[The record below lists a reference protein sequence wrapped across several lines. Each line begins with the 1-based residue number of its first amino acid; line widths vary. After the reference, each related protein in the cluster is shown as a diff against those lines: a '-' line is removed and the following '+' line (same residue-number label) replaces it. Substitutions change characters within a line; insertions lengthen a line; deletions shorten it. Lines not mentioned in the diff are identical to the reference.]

1 MRTFAELLTVYM
13 ERTGIGDAEF
23 ARRIPVSRPTLIRWK
38 EGLTAR
44 PRYRED
50 VARCAELLRL
60 TVEETD
66 ELLLAAGFS
75 PNAAPAPAE
84 SALPA
89 DAPAEP
95 DAAADDAPAAAAPA
109 APAAEP
115 DSAPAASAATAHRAA
130 PRRRRLWIAVVV
142 SFLLVATVAAVAAAL
157 VLRPEDDAVHPIA
170 APGESLIVVAPFVNY
185 TAGGQGF
192 NVVGRLRA
200 TMDGEFREAGLAA
213 VRTVEWPSE
222 IGGEA
227 AAEEASRRSGAA
239 LVIWGEYDS
248 GRVIA
253 WFTVPGSRSAP
264 RAQQI
269 VDIAS
274 SPAELPTTINIGLT
288 DEVRHVALLTLGQ
301 IYLEQREFDR
311 AKTILVRALDP
322 PPSAAAALANLRF
335 LLGRAYMGGELA
347 DFDEAIWLF
356 TQVLATQPQSV
367 EALNS
372 RALAFL
378 DRGRAG
384 DGQRA
389 VADLLRALSIRPER
403 AATSL
408 NLAVAYLE
416 RGEEGDVDRALVS
429 LGEALSA
436 QPDYAGALV
445 NRAGAYITRG
455 APGDLDRAFD
465 DLDRALEIQPDFA
478 SAYLNRGNAHLARG
492 SAGDLERAIAELDRA
507 IELSPD
513 LPAAR
518 FNRGLIHSEL
528 GNQNASLADLRRA
541 QELKPRLPEYNTAL
555 CLQLALTGD
564 PQEAVQFCER
574 AMVVEPEGFAS
585 DATGLA
591 NALLGRPEQAIAD
604 FERFLAWVD
613 ASPRDGCRSRYAPTR
628 SSWTAALSSGA
639 DPFDAAT
646 LHELRPRPTLPGA
659 APC

>member
-1 MRTFAELLTVYM
+1 MRTFAELLTAYM

-38 EGLTAR
+38 EGQTAR

-60 TVEETD
+60 TVDETD

-75 PNAAPAPAE
+75 PSAAPAPAE
-84 SALPA
+84 SAPTP

-95 DAAADDAPAAAAPA
+95 DAAAPDAV
-109 APAAEP
+109 
-115 DSAPAASAATAHRAA
+115 
-130 PRRRRLWIAVVV
+130 PRRRRLRV
-142 SFLLVATVAAVAAAL
+142 AVAAAFLL
-157 VLRPEDDAVHPIA
+157 VVTVAAAAVALRPRDDAVYPA
-170 APGESLIVVAPFVNY
+170 VAPGESLIVIAPFVNY

-200 TMDGEFREAGLAA
+200 TIDGELHRAGLSA
-213 VRTVEWPSE
+213 VRTVEWPTE
-222 IGGEA
+222 IDGEA
-227 AAEEASRRSGAA
+227 AAGDAIRRSGAA
-239 LVIWGEYDS
+239 LAIWGEYDS

-253 WFTVPGSRSAP
+253 RFAFPGGRSAP
-264 RAQQI
+264 RSQQI
-269 VDIAS
+269 VDIVS

-288 DEVRHVALLTLGQ
+288 GEVRHVALLTLGQ
-301 IYLEQREFDR
+301 IYLERQEFDR
-311 AKTILVRALDP
+311 AKTILVRAMDP
-322 PPSAAAALANLRF
+322 PPSTAAALANLRF
-335 LLGRAYMGGELA
+335 LLGRAYMDGDLA

-356 TQVLATQPQSV
+356 TQVLAVQPQSV

-384 DGQRA
+384 DSGRA
-389 VADLLRALSIRPER
+389 VADLLRASTLRPER

-408 NLAVAYLE
+408 NLAVAYLD

-429 LGEALSA
+429 LAEALSA

-445 NRAGAYITRG
+445 NRAGAYIERG
-455 APGDLDRAFD
+455 VSGDLDRAFD
-465 DLDRALEIQPDFA
+465 DLDRALEIQPDLA
-478 SAYLNRGNAHLARG
+478 SAYLNRGNAYLARG

-507 IELSPD
+507 IEISPD

-518 FNRGLIHSEL
+518 YNRGLIHSAL
-528 GNQNASLADLRRA
+528 GNQTASLADLRRA
-541 QELKPRLPEYNTAL
+541 QALKPRLPEYNTAL
-555 CLQLALTGD
+555 CLQLALTGN
-564 PQEAVQFCER
+564 PQEALPFCER
-574 AMVVEPEGFAS
+574 AAAVEPEGFAS

-591 NALLGRPEQAIAD
+591 NALLGRREQAIAD

-613 ASPRDGCRSRYAPTR
+613 ASPHDGCRSRYAATR
-628 SSWTAALSSGA
+628 ESWIAALSAGA
-639 DPFDAAT
+639 DPFDPAT
-646 LHELRPRPTLPGA
+646 LPELRPRPTLPGA